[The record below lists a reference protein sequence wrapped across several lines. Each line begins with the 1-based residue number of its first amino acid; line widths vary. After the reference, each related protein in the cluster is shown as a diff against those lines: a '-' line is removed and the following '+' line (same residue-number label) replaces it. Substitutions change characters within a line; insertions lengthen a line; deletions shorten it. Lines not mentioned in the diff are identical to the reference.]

1 MALYKLKVPSI
12 SSIRPSDLPT
22 FRPPPLAKH
31 TRVHARCSFV
41 VHHHKVHTKY
51 HLEKQHHHC
60 SGGALAKHTRVH
72 TRGFL
77 LVVHDSWWFWCAPNG
92 PPQMSLVHNFDPPR
106 LGVTRKGVGTRHTYD
121 HCWCILLMY
130 TSVATAL
137 SYSFFFL
144 AKYTSITP
152 TNHPG
157 WKTSWQDLV

>member
-1 MALYKLKVPSI
+1 MAFVQRKGASFNLKYPPLYFRVWNNIALLRNNSNQKATTCLLFMRMALYKLKVPSI

-31 TRVHARCSFV
+31 TRVHTRCSFV
-41 VHHHKVHTKY
+41 VHNTKVHTKY

-60 SGGALAKHTRVH
+60 SGGALAKHARVY

-106 LGVTRKGVGTRHTYD
+106 LGETREWVG
-121 HCWCILLMY
+121 
-130 TSVATAL
+130 S
-137 SYSFFFL
+137 
-144 AKYTSITP
+144 
-152 TNHPG
+152 
-157 WKTSWQDLV
+157 